1 MPEKKATKKPKDKW
15 KLKSWYKVIAPAMFD
30 NATLGETIADTPEK
44 LKGRVLETTAQDL
57 TGDVTKGY
65 FKLYFQINEVR
76 GSEASTRFI
85 GHELSNDYV
94 RRLTRRRKAK
104 LDIVCDVLTSDN
116 CKLRIKPLAIA
127 ERELQ
132 SSQELAIKNIMQK
145 VIEENAKAKTF
156 SELIKAIISGELT
169 TKLFNSCKSIYPLRR
184 IEIRKSEAEGVF
196 AAEAPPKEEKAI
208 ES

>member
-30 NATLGETIADTPEK
+30 NATLGETLANTPEK

-76 GSEASTRFI
+76 GSEAFTRFI

-94 RRLTRRRKAK
+94 RRLIRRRKAK
-104 LDIVCDVLTSDN
+104 LDIVCDVLTGDN

-184 IEIRKSEAEGVF
+184 IEIRKSEVEGVF